1 MLEAQLAALDDY
13 HYIEV
18 TADEIDSYTKQ
29 PPAEADST
37 ARGRRHHFR
46 QGLCF
51 DLFAVKRYVYVPGSS
66 KSALLFLWK
75 LPAVGERSETN
86 DARVQLQIHSVLPQ
100 YHTRVM
106 HVEFKETFKNVGVYS
121 RAILRKMYEKLTS
134 DGSAPQNSATR
145 AVDERVAEFIG
156 AHGDLG
162 FWPDMRALNSGNE
175 GKKYDAFWA
184 AAAAEVDSLGV
195 AASDRRG
202 TALYAAQ
209 PVSVRDFVSNVTE
222 RLRRELDDGDE
233 LPPIPT
239 VDWVKFQFMPRH
251 PTHGVATRHTGKLRL
266 RRVVQSR
273 TLRDLHIDDHYCNSI
288 NMNVNEFLIEIG
300 NMIEPLLHSL
310 DEDKR
315 PFLSPAQSVAGDDK
329 SKVACGEPGHAVAT
343 NVRPASASLSHIDV
357 SLLALDH
364 SFHRESF
371 TPSVNLIQDTPS
383 RANGSWRQGRLCVT
397 LRCSV
402 MFPSNP
408 LRHAAELLKQLRHLS
423 GDAALPFLIRNK
435 TDGGPDHNTSFVSVV
450 LSLIG
455 LQRAGSF
462 DFVIAHRPSPGSSFR
477 SEGEHGMSTLNLALQ
492 HQSCERAPMPAAFE
506 EMLRSSS
513 SMKKMRAKIA
523 SLDDDE
529 DGSSTTEEAQ
539 AAWSE
544 SVAVPLGQI
553 AARFSCLE
561 FCDHSVL
568 VSEQAS
574 VAEMEEIVDAI
585 RKIDPSWDET
595 MTTKD
600 AVAKCP
606 LLTEFIATHVQRQKY
621 ILEIRK
627 CGRPECKFAC
637 LGPRMPRAAFDE
649 MRRRPRLVPMPMNS
663 PRSGM
668 DHYEAY
674 ETLKLQET
682 NDSHMPSFAPP
693 KEPTKEAK
701 DMDKVKNAEVK
712 KKAWHTTKV
721 RLNIPCSECGS
732 KRAVFSET
740 KPKRIDTERFETYS
754 EDMMYTCGDPLF
766 VAEDKHP
773 LARIFYVRRA
783 LVCFMPQEK
792 VMYSCKLF
800 PNFCAIC
807 ATDDQS
813 RLANMGSKE
822 VKALCAGKHA
832 YPICEQCLKEGFA
845 PVTHGSADK
854 TGASYKRKKGGSRRV
869 VDEDEDD
876 AAASSDES
884 DESDHELAAPQP
896 KKKTVPAA
904 RAAPTAVDAP
914 AAPSPRGVPEL
925 FGVPRLDPQFSPSG
939 CSFGL
944 SCKFPDAEST
954 ITLNTCSLCGD
965 VKAHHLCCNEQPL
978 LRDFVGE
985 LGCMTHCFPCA
996 AFLGIAAKKTTGAD
1010 LQPYY
1015 QQIVWTLT
1023 TQQNPLT
1030 LAALMSW
1037 RPRSLLTV
1045 FETFNEVCQVCDQ
1058 RAAADDADNA
1068 PAFMQC
1074 SFCNLSYHNSS
1085 ECLGKAGGA
1094 LVPKRHV
1101 EKEDYEWSC
1110 PRCWGPAVAKA
1121 CRFAEAKPKSKL
1133 VGKKVV
1139 KKSAKTKPPQNTK
1152 KASKN
1157 TKKRSAHA
1165 ASK

>member
-1 MLEAQLAALDDY
+1 MLEARLATLGDY
-13 HYIEV
+13 ECIEV
-18 TADEIDSYTKQ
+18 SADEIDSYTKQ
-29 PPAEADST
+29 PPAEAETT
-37 ARGRRHHFR
+37 ARARRHHFR

-51 DLFAVKRYVYVPGSS
+51 GLFAVKRYVYVPGGP

-75 LPAVGERSETN
+75 LPAVGERSESN
-86 DARVQLQIHSVLPQ
+86 DSRVQLQIHSALPH

-106 HVEFKETFKNVGVYS
+106 HREFKETFSNVGVYS

-156 AHGDLG
+156 AHGDLDL
-162 FWPDMRALNSGNE
+162 WPDMRALNSGNE
-175 GKKYDAFWA
+175 GKKYDAFWDA
-184 AAAAEVDSLGV
+184 AADEVDSLGV
-195 AASDRRG
+195 APADRRG

-222 RLRRELDDGDE
+222 RLRRDLNGGDE

-251 PTHGVATRHTGKLRL
+251 QTHGVATRYTGKLRL
-266 RRVVQSR
+266 KRVVQSR
-273 TLRDLHIDDHYCNSI
+273 TLRDLHIDDHFCNSL

-300 NMIEPLLHSL
+300 TMMELLLHTL
-310 DEDKR
+310 DEGKR

-329 SKVACGEPGHAVAT
+329 SKVACGEPGHAVPT

-357 SLLALDH
+357 PLLALDH

-371 TPSVNLIQDTPS
+371 IPSVNLIQDTPS
-383 RANGSWRQGRLCVT
+383 RANGSWRQGRLLVT

-423 GDAALPFLIRNK
+423 GDSALPFLIRNK

-462 DFVIAHRPSPGSSFR
+462 DIVIAHRPSPGSSFR

-492 HQSCERAPMPAAFE
+492 HQSCERAPMPAVFE
-506 EMLRSSS
+506 EVLRSSS
-513 SMKKMRAKIA
+513 SMKKMRAKMA

-529 DGSSTTEEAQ
+529 DGSPTTEEAQ

-544 SVAVPLGQI
+544 SIALPLGQI
-553 AARFSCLE
+553 AARFSRLE
-561 FCDHSVL
+561 FCAQSVL

-606 LLTEFIATHVQRQKY
+606 LLTEFMATHVHRHKY

-627 CGRPECKFAC
+627 CGDPECKFAC
-637 LGPRMPRAAFDE
+637 LEPRMPRAIFDE
-649 MRRRPRLVPMPMNS
+649 MLLRPRFVPLPMHS

-668 DHYEAY
+668 EHFEAY
-674 ETLKLQET
+674 DTLKHQAT

-701 DMDKVKNAEVK
+701 EMDKVKNAEAK

-721 RLNIPCSECGS
+721 RVYITCVECNA

-740 KPKRIDTERFETYS
+740 KPKRLDTERFETYG
-754 EDMMYTCGDPLF
+754 EDVMYTCGDSIF
-766 VAEDKHP
+766 VADEKHP
-773 LARIFYVRRA
+773 LARIFYSRRA

-792 VMYSCKLF
+792 VMYSSKLF
-800 PNFCAIC
+800 PDFCAIC

-813 RLANMGSKE
+813 LLANMESEE
-822 VKALCAGKHA
+822 VKALCAGKRA
-832 YPICEQCLKEGFA
+832 YPICEQCLKEGYA

-854 TGASYKRKKGGSRRV
+854 TGASYKRKRGGSRRV

-884 DESDHELAAPQP
+884 GESDDDAQLAAPQP

-904 RAAPTAVDAP
+904 RAAPTAVAAP

-925 FGVPRLDPQFSPSG
+925 FGVPRLCAQFSPSG
-939 CSFGL
+939 CSFGF
-944 SCKFPDAEST
+944 SCKFPDAESKM
-954 ITLNTCSLCGD
+954 TLNTCSLCGD

-985 LGCMTHCFPCA
+985 LGGCGTYCFACA
-996 AFLGIAAKKTTGAD
+996 AFLGIAAKKTTGDD
-1010 LQPYY
+1010 LQAYY
-1015 QQIVWTLT
+1015 QQIIWTPT
-1023 TQQNPLT
+1023 TQQSPLT
-1030 LAALMSW
+1030 LAALLSW
-1037 RPRSLLTV
+1037 RPRPLLTV
-1045 FETFNEVCQVCDQ
+1045 FEPFNDVCQVCDQ
-1058 RAAADDADNA
+1058 RAAADDADDA

-1121 CRFAEAKPKSKL
+1121 CRLAEPKPKSKVL
-1133 VGKKVV
+1133 GKRVV
-1139 KKSAKTKPPQNTK
+1139 KKSGKTKPPKNTK
-1152 KASKN
+1152 KAPKN
-1157 TKKRSAHA
+1157 TKNS
-1165 ASK
+1165 